1 MLARQQA
8 TGRRIVYPLAVW
20 DGDKYSPA
28 AKALAPL
35 DYNRWGTLER
45 GMPRKRWNDT
55 VVALVKELEGLVHGS
70 PAHDPG
76 WTVTLHDVHFV
87 SRNDAGD
94 RSEPCGRAS

>member
-1 MLARQQA
+1 MEYR
-8 TGRRIVYPLAVW
+8 
-20 DGDKYSPA
+20 DCSNKYSPA

-76 WTVTLHDVHFV
+76 WTVTLHDDPAEPHV
-87 SRNDAGD
+87 D
-94 RSEPCGRAS
+94 RQGY